1 MNEQTT
7 KDGKLIKGRI
17 DLWKEETFFEKS
29 KTAGGI
35 DWDIVCIK
43 GDLIINEIHVKN
55 YKTSEI
61 IDIFIKK
68 GIKYAETRNSLYILG
83 KKL

>member
-29 KTAGGI
+29 KIAGGI
-35 DWDIVCIK
+35 DWDIVYIK

-61 IDIFIKK
+61 IDIFIKN
-68 GIKYAETRNSLYILG
+68 GIRYAETRNSLYILG